1 MTRTVDLES
10 RAALLE
16 RIAGYVLEHGL
27 ADLSLRPLA
36 QAVDSS
42 PRMLLY
48 HFGSKEEMVA
58 AVLRAI
64 RERQFAIFDRLR
76 RNDVQTPAAICKAAW
91 AYMSDPKIAPM
102 LKLFFETYA
111 LALRKPDAFPGFFEG
126 AVEDWLRFL
135 SDPICIRGA
144 SQQRARDF
152 ATIILATYRG
162 FMLDYA
168 ATGDGKR
175 IGRAIDLWSDSL
187 DAINYNED
195 ETHAERA

>member
-1 MTRTVDLES
+1 MTRPVDLES

-16 RIAGYVLEHGL
+16 RIATYVLKHGL
-27 ADLSLRPLA
+27 AELSLRPLA
-36 QAVDSS
+36 HAVDSS

-64 RERQFAIFDRLR
+64 RERQLAVFDKLR
-76 RNDVQTPAAICKAAW
+76 RSEVQTPAAICKAAW
-91 AYMSDPKIAPM
+91 AYMSDPNFGPM

-111 LALRKPDAFPGFFEG
+111 LALRKPDAFPGFFDG

-135 SDPICIRGA
+135 ADPICTGGVSPEQARA
-144 SQQRARDF
+144 S
-152 ATIILATYRG
+152 ATITLAMFRG

-168 ATGDGKR
+168 ATGDHER
-175 IGRAIDLWSDSL
+175 IGRAIDLWSEIY
-187 DAINYNED
+187 AQ
-195 ETHAERA
+195 HA